1 MKLKKDLELVPFLK
15 DVKQCQ
21 ADVWLITQKE
31 DRLNLKSLHHK
42 AYLLHTAIFDTM
54 HFGCHAG

>member
-21 ADVWLITQKE
+21 ADVWLRPAESEI
-31 DRLNLKSLHHK
+31 
-42 AYLLHTAIFDTM
+42 IFDTM